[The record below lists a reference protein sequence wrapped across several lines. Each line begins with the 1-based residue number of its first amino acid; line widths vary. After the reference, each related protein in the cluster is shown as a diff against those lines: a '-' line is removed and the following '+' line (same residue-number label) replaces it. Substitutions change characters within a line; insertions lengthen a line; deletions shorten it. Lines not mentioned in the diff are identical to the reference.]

1 LEEIERYRLKQANEN
16 SSSDHNNQP
25 AEGEDIDIGADGMQT
40 YVNV

>member
-16 SSSDHNNQP
+16 SSSDHNNQA
-25 AEGEDIDIGADGMQT
+25 AEGEEIGVDGMQT